1 VSDYL
6 LDSNHANRLVD
17 PSHPT
22 RLRVRAALARGD
34 VFYVILPVITE
45 TVFGFSILPRAV
57 RNRLEWQAVRPS
69 LALLDLDEDHAMDAA
84 DLQVRLRRGGRQ
96 LTIVDALIAAVALRH
111 NLVVLTTDNDFS
123 HVPLLRQENWVFTG
137 P

>member
-1 VSDYL
+1 MADYL
-6 LDSNHANRLVD
+6 LDSNHANRLID
-17 PSHPT
+17 PNHHT
-22 RLRVRAALARGD
+22 RLRIRTAMAHGD
-34 VFYVILPVITE
+34 GFYLILPVITE

-69 LALLDLDEDHAMDAA
+69 LALLDLDEVHATDAA
-84 DLQVRLRRGGRQ
+84 DLQVQLRRGGRQ

-111 NLVVLTTDNDFS
+111 DLVVLTTDNDFRY
-123 HVPLLRQENWVFTG
+123 VPQLRLENWVT